1 MAESARRGA
10 TRKSGIGLA
19 ISVAAAFVLLMGL
32 GTWQVQR
39 LHWKL
44 GLIAARQAAVDAPP
58 VTLEKPADAA
68 GLPVYRHVR
77 VRGTFVH
84 KDELEVGPVG
94 HDGVAGWRVV
104 TPLALAGGGYVLVDR
119 GFVPDNLKNP
129 SSRPAGQVA
138 GPVVVEGL
146 LRRPSPKGFFAPDND
161 PAGHNWFRIDPA
173 AMAKALGLDHVA
185 PFWVAAGKAPNPGG
199 WPRGGADVIMPR
211 NAHLQ
216 YAITWYSLAA
226 ALLVMYGLLLRKQRR
241 ESRES

>member
-1 MAESARRGA
+1 MAEDARRA
-10 TRKSGIGLA
+10 APRKPGIGLA
-19 ISVAAAFVLLMGL
+19 ISVVAAFILLCGL

-58 VTLEKPADAA
+58 LTLDKPSDAA
-68 GLPVYRHVR
+68 GLPEYRHVR

-84 KDELEVGPVG
+84 KDEIPVGPVG

-104 TPLALAGGGYVLVDR
+104 TPLALAGDGYVLVDR
-119 GFVPDNLKNP
+119 GFVPDDLKSP
-129 SSRPAGQVA
+129 AKRPAGQVA
-138 GPVVVEGL
+138 GPVVVDGL

-173 AMAKALGLDHVA
+173 AMAKALGLKQVA
-185 PFWVAAGKAPNPGG
+185 PFWVAAGKVPANPGG

-211 NAHLQ
+211 NEHLQ
-216 YAITWYSLAA
+216 YAITWYSLAV
-226 ALLVMYGLLLRKQRR
+226 ALVVIYVLFLRKQRM
-241 ESRES
+241 EG